1 MRFVSLFSG
10 GKDSAYA
17 LYSALKEGHELA
29 CLLTIRSSYAE
40 SYMYHLPNIRLTEVA
55 AEAMGFPLVVAE
67 TGEGKEKELKILE
80 DTLRDLKKT
89 QSIEAVVSGA
99 FASRYQK
106 ERVDRICAD
115 LGLKSIAPLWG
126 RDGESVLNDMLAAGF
141 RFILVAVAAK
151 GLDDKWLGRV
161 IDSQAVADL
170 RKLNERFQVSM
181 VGEGGEFESLVVDCP
196 LFKKRIEIVSA
207 EKKWDEYRCRGELT
221 ILGTRLADK

>member
-10 GKDSAYA
+10 GKDSAFA

-40 SYMYHLPNIRLTEVA
+40 SYMYHLPNIRLTEVS

-67 TGEGKEKELKILE
+67 TSEGKEKELKILE
-80 DTLRDLKKT
+80 DTLADLKKT
-89 QSIEAVVSGA
+89 QGIEAVVSGA

-106 ERVDRICAD
+106 ERVDKICEK

-126 RDGESVLNDMLAAGF
+126 RQGEEVLRDMLAAGF
-141 RFILVAVAAK
+141 RFIIVGVYAQ
-151 GLDDKWLGRV
+151 GLDDQWLGRL
-161 IDSQAVADL
+161 IDEKAVQDL
-170 RKLNERFQVSM
+170 KRLHEKYEVSL

-196 LFKKRIEIVSA
+196 LFKKRIEIVAA
-207 EKKWDEYRCRGELT
+207 EKKWDGCRGELT
-221 ILGTRLADK
+221 ILETRLAPK